1 MLYICISK
9 SMLFG
14 IFSSKETMQI
24 AVESRIKYEKQKR
37 GMPLG
42 DFHFKYFTMKPD
54 EPYFSNSEN
63 YNRDVSKALFSFST
77 LHDEYFKNKIE
88 TDWNTGKI
96 LKI

>member
-1 MLYICISK
+1 MLYICILR

-14 IFSSKETMQI
+14 IFSSKEIMQI
-24 AVESRIKYEKQKR
+24 AVESHIKYENQKR

-54 EPYFSNSEN
+54 EPYLSNGEN
-63 YNRDVSKALFSFST
+63 YNYDVSKALFSFST
-77 LHDEYFKNKIE
+77 LHSEYFKNKIE
-88 TDWNTGKI
+88 TDWKTGKI

>member
-1 MLYICISK
+1 
-9 SMLFG
+9 
-14 IFSSKETMQI
+14 
-24 AVESRIKYEKQKR
+24 
-37 GMPLG
+37 MPLG
-42 DFHFKYFTMKPD
+42 DFHFKYFTMNPD

-88 TDWNTGKI
+88 TDWKTGKI

>member
-1 MLYICISK
+1 
-9 SMLFG
+9 
-14 IFSSKETMQI
+14 
-24 AVESRIKYEKQKR
+24 
-37 GMPLG
+37 MPLS

-54 EPYFSNSEN
+54 EPYLSNSEN
-63 YNRDVSKALFSFST
+63 YNYDVSKALFSFST